1 MNIKKVVIIG
11 SGTMGSGIAAQVANA
26 GIPVTLLDL
35 PSTEGSRNQITEN
48 AKTRILKSRP
58 PLLVEKNKIDL
69 ISSGNI
75 EDDFN
80 LVTNADWVVEA
91 VVEKID
97 IKHNIYK
104 KIEEVRKPDSIISS
118 NTSTIPL
125 KVLSENMSDEMKKN
139 FCITHFFNPVR
150 YMGLLEIVTEP
161 INDKEKINLLKS
173 FCDEKLGKG
182 VIICKDTPGFLGN
195 RVGVYAI
202 QVAMTEAF
210 KMGLTVE
217 EADAVFGRPMGIP
230 KTGVFGLY
238 DLIGI
243 DLMADVLKSFVKELP
258 KDDPF
263 HEVAKENPFITK
275 MIEDGYT
282 GRKGKGGFYR
292 MNQEGD
298 KKVLES
304 INLQNTRYSISKKI
318 SFMDNGKISINQLI
332 NSYFE
337 NDSKYGKYAWTVLY
351 KIINY
356 AASLVPNVT
365 KEHNNIDEAMR
376 LGFNW
381 QLGPFEILE
390 EINVLQYFHHL
401 YSEDFRLIS
410 NGEDKIIT
418 PEFLKKLYE
427 KYFKEKAEK
436 QENYHHIANQRWYG
450 ERQLYTAERTLR
462 KVTHKEKREKYKNNS
477 ARDFIDWNSDI
488 QNHIV
493 EFTTKANVLDDESM
507 QTLNEVN
514 RDLIII
520 NNSMQFSAGVN
531 LNYVLNFAK
540 QKEWKKI
547 ENFIFDF
554 QQTCKKLKYAEFP
567 VISAPS
573 GLAIGGGFEV
583 VVQSDYVVSHTNV
596 VLGLVET
603 LVGLIP
609 AGGGCKEMLWR
620 WMQTEESKDDPN
632 FAPLKVFDLIGYA
645 KTASSPNE
653 ALPYKF
659 LLEKD
664 RVVINRDRQYSECQN
679 LLRKLENYHPPG
691 KPKFKLPG
699 ASIRDKMHEILENLY
714 KDKKILDHGLEIGKQ
729 LAFVLSGGNTTIDKE
744 LSEDDLYALELEAF
758 MNLIQMPKTQE
769 RIKHTLETGKP
780 LVN

>member
-1 MNIKKVVIIG
+1 MDIKKVVVIG

-26 GIPVTLLDL
+26 GIPVFLLDL
-35 PSTEGSRNQITEN
+35 PSSEGTRNKIVEN
-48 AKTRILKSRP
+48 AKERIANSRP
-58 PLLVEKNKIDL
+58 PLLVEKSKIDL
-69 ISSGNI
+69 IHVGNI
-75 EDDFN
+75 EDNFN
-80 LVTNADWVVEA
+80 LVGEADWIVEA
-91 VVEKID
+91 VVERID
-97 IKHNIYK
+97 IKHSIYK
-104 KIEEVRKPDSIISS
+104 KIEDVRKPESVISS

-125 KVLSENMSDEMKKN
+125 KVLSENMSDEMKQN

-195 RVGVYAI
+195 RVGVYAM

-210 KMGLTVE
+210 KMGLTIE

-243 DLMADVLKSFVKELP
+243 DLMSDVLKSFIKELP

-263 HEVAKENPFITK
+263 HEVAQEKPLITK
-275 MIEDGYT
+275 LISDGYT

-292 MNQEGD
+292 INKEGE

-304 INLQNTRYSISKKI
+304 INLKTGEYSKTKKVDLETETLDFI
-318 SFMDNGKISINQLI
+318 YLI
-332 NSYFE
+332 NRIDKFGE
-337 NDSKYGKYAWTVLY
+337 YAWSVLS
-351 KIINY
+351 KIILY
-356 AASLVPNVT
+356 ASSLIPKVT
-365 KEHNNIDEAMR
+365 DEYNNIDEAMR

-381 QLGPFEILE
+381 TIGPFEIL
-390 EINVLQYFHHL
+390 
-401 YSEDFRLIS
+401 
-410 NGEDKIIT
+410 DKIGI
-418 PEFLKKLYE
+418 EFFAERDQNLKLNRFLNNLYLN
-427 KYFKEKAEK
+427 KR
-436 QENYHHIANQRWYG
+436 IDWYSDK
-450 ERQLYTAERTLR
+450 QLYLKHDLRTLR
-462 KVTHKEKREKYKNNS
+462 RRSNIYWLKADVKKNESLIFNS
-477 ARDFIDWNSDI
+477 AKIYTSETEGYN
-488 QNHIV
+488 IV
-493 EFTTKANVLDDESM
+493 EFTTKANTLDSDSM
-507 QTLNEVN
+507 YALSKATEKN
-514 RDLIII
+514 LIII
-520 NNSMQFSAGVN
+520 NDALQFSAGVN
-531 LNYVLNFAK
+531 LNYVMEFAK
-540 QKEWKKI
+540 QKEWRKI
-547 ENFIFDF
+547 QKFIFDF
-554 QQTCKKLKYAEFP
+554 QQTCKKLKYSEFP
-567 VISAPS
+567 VIAAPS

-583 VVQSDYVVSHTNV
+583 VCQSDYVVSHTNV

-620 WMQTEESKDDPN
+620 WMQTDESKKDLN

-653 ALPYKF
+653 AIPNKF
-659 LLEKD
+659 LLDKD
-664 RVVINRDRQYSECQN
+664 RVVINRDMLLHESEK
-679 LLRKLENYHPPG
+679 LLLQINKDYKPPAE
-691 KPKFKLPG
+691 PTFKLSG
-699 ASIRDKMHEILENLY
+699 ANVRDKMYEILETLY
-714 KDKKILDHGLEIGKQ
+714 KDKKILDHGLEVGKQ
-729 LAFVLSGGNTTIDKE
+729 LAFVLSGGNTNLDKE
-744 LSEDDLYALELEAF
+744 LSEDDLYALELDAF

>member
-1 MNIKKVVIIG
+1 MDIKKVVVIG

-26 GIPVTLLDL
+26 GIPVFLLDL
-35 PSTEGSRNQITEN
+35 PSSEGTRNKIVEN
-48 AKTRILKSRP
+48 AKERIANSRP
-58 PLLVEKNKIDL
+58 PLLVEKSKIDL
-69 ISSGNI
+69 IHVGNI
-75 EDDFN
+75 EDNFN
-80 LVTNADWVVEA
+80 LVGEADWVVEA
-91 VVEKID
+91 VVERID
-97 IKHNIYK
+97 IKHSIYK
-104 KIEEVRKPDSIISS
+104 KIEDVRKPESVISS

-125 KVLSENMSDEMKKN
+125 KVLSEKMSDEMKQN

-195 RVGVYAI
+195 RVGVYAM

-210 KMGLTVE
+210 KMGLTIE

-243 DLMADVLKSFVKELP
+243 DLMSDVLKSFIKELP

-263 HEVAKENPFITK
+263 HEVAQEKPLITK
-275 MIEDGYT
+275 LISDGYT

-292 MNQEGD
+292 INKEGE

-304 INLQNTRYSISKKI
+304 INLKTGEYSKTKKVDLETETLDFI
-318 SFMDNGKISINQLI
+318 YLI
-332 NSYFE
+332 NRIDKFGE
-337 NDSKYGKYAWTVLY
+337 YAWSVLS
-351 KIINY
+351 KIILY
-356 AASLVPNVT
+356 ASSLIPKVT
-365 KEHNNIDEAMR
+365 DEYNNIDEAMR

-381 QLGPFEILE
+381 TIGPFEIL
-390 EINVLQYFHHL
+390 
-401 YSEDFRLIS
+401 
-410 NGEDKIIT
+410 DKIGI
-418 PEFLKKLYE
+418 EFFAERDQNLKLNRFLNNLYLN
-427 KYFKEKAEK
+427 KR
-436 QENYHHIANQRWYG
+436 IDWYSDK
-450 ERQLYTAERTLR
+450 QLYLKHDLRTLR
-462 KVTHKEKREKYKNNS
+462 RRSNIYWLKADVKKNENLIFNS
-477 ARDFIDWNSDI
+477 AKIYTSETEGYN
-488 QNHIV
+488 IV
-493 EFTTKANVLDDESM
+493 EFTTKANTLDSDSM
-507 QTLNEVN
+507 YALSKATEKN
-514 RDLIII
+514 LIII
-520 NNSMQFSAGVN
+520 NDALQFSAGVN
-531 LNYVLNFAK
+531 LNYVMEFAK
-540 QKEWKKI
+540 QKEWRKI
-547 ENFIFDF
+547 QKFIFDF
-554 QQTCKKLKYAEFP
+554 QQTCKKLKYSEFP
-567 VISAPS
+567 VIAAPS

-583 VVQSDYVVSHTNV
+583 VCQSDYVVSHTNV

-620 WMQTEESKDDPN
+620 WMQTDESKKDLN

-653 ALPYKF
+653 AIPNKF
-659 LLEKD
+659 LLDKD
-664 RVVINRDRQYSECQN
+664 RVVINRDMLLHESEK
-679 LLRKLENYHPPG
+679 LLLQINKDYKPPAE
-691 KPKFKLPG
+691 PTFKLSG
-699 ASIRDKMHEILENLY
+699 ANVRDKMYEILETLY
-714 KDKKILDHGLEIGKQ
+714 KDKKILDHGLEVGKQ
-729 LAFVLSGGNTTIDKE
+729 LAFVLSGGNTNLDKE
-744 LSEDDLYALELEAF
+744 LSEDDLYALELDAF